1 MELVSL
7 IENWTGTEIDRL
19 HIAFD
24 IKQSKSF
31 EDRNPSKA
39 QKANLILA
47 KLKEISLSG
56 PFTESF
62 QIDVLQYLVD
72 KYFRSYQPTQQ
83 STSFSW
89 DSEFVEPE
97 PINEEER
104 FASAYPQL
112 FNSLKRDGYTIRNM
126 TVTKLLPNEIE
137 EAKTENELMRLV
149 DKFNFNVSKGH
160 LEQAIDNHSHGNWA
174 GANAQFR
181 TFTESLLIEI
191 SNKLVPSRNCTSAG
205 DALQWLSTQ
214 SVLSPVFLSEHLNE
228 VRHAGCNYPFVNGL
242 WKRLHPH
249 GSHPGLS
256 DEEDSTFR
264 YHITIV
270 FARYLLDRLETR
282 R

>member
-1 MELVSL
+1 MLSIKTSLELVSL

-89 DSEFVEPE
+89 DSEFV
-97 PINEEER
+97 
-104 FASAYPQL
+104 
-112 FNSLKRDGYTIRNM
+112 
-126 TVTKLLPNEIE
+126 
-137 EAKTENELMRLV
+137 
-149 DKFNFNVSKGH
+149 
-160 LEQAIDNHSHGNWA
+160 
-174 GANAQFR
+174 
-181 TFTESLLIEI
+181 
-191 SNKLVPSRNCTSAG
+191 
-205 DALQWLSTQ
+205 
-214 SVLSPVFLSEHLNE
+214 
-228 VRHAGCNYPFVNGL
+228 
-242 WKRLHPH
+242 
-249 GSHPGLS
+249 
-256 DEEDSTFR
+256 
-264 YHITIV
+264 
-270 FARYLLDRLETR
+270 
-282 R
+282 